1 MSNQSNNNRF
11 NQNRDYSL
19 YSASNTENNT
29 TKDTFLK
36 NGSNIIKNDYNNN
49 FSSPN
54 TRRDTEG
61 VSPYVLDAKIKDLE
75 SKLSTLEETNQ
86 ILLERINT
94 NERNFQI
101 QLKQLQV
108 NNLEEREN
116 RYKAE
121 KVINNISE
129 QNNANSNDINI
140 KLNMLQEA
148 LVKGDAEKMLQRQN
162 DLESQKYLIGKLTEK
177 ITKTVKS
184 EVEARYKADMDGKIF
199 SQKINNKFENSLDIL
214 KKEIEEITNQTRA
227 EMQNIS
233 RECSER
239 THNVSKY
246 IDKQISEAIY
256 GKGSANEELKN
267 FVKKLT
273 EQVKSGLTLISQKNE
288 MIEHRMDTWEKK
300 EKENKNDIIK
310 LMNAMEQRLLK
321 KAKDVKSFAEIN
333 IARHDKFLEKT
344 ISDITSR
351 IEKNIQFLGGQLI
364 DTRNKINQRF
374 TKIFQ
379 DHHEQFRIICDD
391 MQEISN
397 RIYKYEDNL
406 KKYETGYKEMIETI
420 NKFISDSYA
429 RSDIHIIQE
438 RILHSIECNFMQE
451 EINKM
456 SSDVKA
462 NGIAF
467 NENLNDFMTET
478 RDNVQ
483 QINDKIKE
491 QQDSNIEFA
500 DKTLKMFDNVEMDK
514 QAMEVHQIMNEI
526 IAKVDNEMMVDSLQK
541 SKNTEFK
548 IMEKLDEHTTNIK
561 DCMDKINTNGINISG
576 LDTRVN
582 SLEVK
587 LDESQQRM
595 SGMNQEM
602 YKMKA
607 ESDELEIKESV
618 AKVMESM
625 LNYVESSITKDK
637 MDKIGKFDLNS
648 MRESIIT
655 LQEQITILSD
665 TTVKMDSIQN
675 DIQKLYEETN
685 TLKNKPKSGDDIK
698 LATIQMLNNVE
709 FENIYSILNSGNLAV
724 GQSVAENVNYSEMM
738 ENKINR
744 VLEKIKDDNEKMWIN
759 VVQMKDKVTDPE
771 EIKKILNQ
779 VHPAIVPSGDASK
792 IIDEVEPYEDQTYM
806 PKVNGFDLINK
817 KNNENNFYGNYSNQ
831 QDPGPDINSKKSS
844 KKTGSKKS
852 KTSKLEEEKKSGEK
866 NSKTSKKSGMSK
878 AGQEKNSKNSKNNT
892 PPPQNENSKN
902 SKNNTPPPQNENSK
916 NSKNNTPPPQNENSK
931 NNTPPPQNENNEQNE
946 ENKSNKSKNENK
958 PVEES
963 QAKPTEENKDVK
975 ETPNED
981 DEDEGEEDE
990 DSVEEGG
997 DNKGTNGDLQGK
1009 LKKNEETSG
1018 KSLSGIKK

>member
-11 NQNRDYSL
+11 NQNRDFSL
-19 YSASNTENNT
+19 YNVSNTEGNS

-36 NGSNIIKNDYNNN
+36 NGSNIIRNEFNN
-49 FSSPN
+49 FSTPT
-54 TRRDTEG
+54 TRRESEG
-61 VSPYVLDAKIKDLE
+61 VNPYVLDAKIKDLE
-75 SKLSTLEETNQ
+75 SKLSSLEQTNQ
-86 ILLERINT
+86 VLLERINN
-94 NERNFQI
+94 NERSFQV

-116 RYKAE
+116 RYKTE
-121 KVINNISE
+121 KVMNNISE
-129 QNNANSNDINI
+129 QNNANSNDLNI

-148 LVKGDAEKMLQRQN
+148 FVKGDQEKMLQRQN

-199 SQKINNKFENSLDIL
+199 SQKISNKFENSLDIL

-246 IDKQISEAIY
+246 IDKQITEAIY

-273 EQVKSGLTLISQKNE
+273 EQVKNSLTLISQRYEK
-288 MIEHRMDTWEKK
+288 IEQRMDSWEKK
-300 EKENKNDIIK
+300 QIDNKKDIEKS
-310 LMNAMEQRLLK
+310 MNLMEQRLLK
-321 KAKDVKSFAEIN
+321 KTKDVKQFAELN
-333 IARHDKFLEKT
+333 ISSHDKFLEKN
-344 ISDITSR
+344 
-351 IEKNIQFLGGQLI
+351 IEKITLKIQKNIEFLAGQLI
-364 DTRNKINQRF
+364 DTRNKLNQRF
-374 TKIFQ
+374 DKIFQ
-379 DHHEQFRIICDD
+379 DHHGQFKSICEDL
-391 MQEISN
+391 QEICN
-397 RIYKYEDNL
+397 RIYKYENNL
-406 KKYETGYKEMIETI
+406 QIFENKYNESSKKNVNYIG
-420 NKFISDSYA
+420 FSSAQSDV
-429 RSDIHIIQE
+429 HIIQE
-438 RILHSIECNFMQE
+438 RIIHTIECNFMQE

-582 SLEVK
+582 SLEIK

-625 LNYVESSITKDK
+625 LNYVESSITKEK
-637 MDKIGKFDLNS
+637 MDKMGKFDLNS

-675 DIQKLYEETN
+675 
-685 TLKNKPKSGDDIK
+685 NKK
-698 LATIQMLNNVE
+698 TE
-709 FENIYSILNSGNLAV
+709 RIYSKRKLN
-724 GQSVAENVNYSEMM
+724 
-738 ENKINR
+738 
-744 VLEKIKDDNEKMWIN
+744 
-759 VVQMKDKVTDPE
+759 
-771 EIKKILNQ
+771 
-779 VHPAIVPSGDASK
+779 
-792 IIDEVEPYEDQTYM
+792 
-806 PKVNGFDLINK
+806 
-817 KNNENNFYGNYSNQ
+817 
-831 QDPGPDINSKKSS
+831 
-844 KKTGSKKS
+844 
-852 KTSKLEEEKKSGEK
+852 
-866 NSKTSKKSGMSK
+866 
-878 AGQEKNSKNSKNNT
+878 
-892 PPPQNENSKN
+892 
-902 SKNNTPPPQNENSK
+902 
-916 NSKNNTPPPQNENSK
+916 
-931 NNTPPPQNENNEQNE
+931 
-946 ENKSNKSKNENK
+946 
-958 PVEES
+958 
-963 QAKPTEENKDVK
+963 
-975 ETPNED
+975 
-981 DEDEGEEDE
+981 
-990 DSVEEGG
+990 
-997 DNKGTNGDLQGK
+997 
-1009 LKKNEETSG
+1009 
-1018 KSLSGIKK
+1018 